1 MGPTLKTS
9 QHCLDVKL
17 ALTLMRFVCHV
28 SRTKRMTD
36 GKINWDYGL
45 LEEEEVTKNDDKFSH
60 CTNLGIE
67 ETKERIFRIIFND
80 AMN

>member
-1 MGPTLKTS
+1 
-9 QHCLDVKL
+9 
-17 ALTLMRFVCHV
+17 
-28 SRTKRMTD
+28 MTD